1 MHYLKRFLMAVF
13 HTALALL
20 LIFGEWGWEPLA
32 RAMDRLARLPVW
44 SQLEAR
50 IQRLPP
56 YAALL
61 VLCVPML
68 TLLPVKLLAVYW
80 MARGH
85 TVLGLLVV
93 LAAKVVGTA
102 LAAHLFQLTQPA
114 LMQLAWFRRW
124 YPRWLVWKDGVIAQV
139 KGARPW
145 RMVHAFA
152 RRARRMARRF
162 IRFLGLSRPFHKREE
177 L

>member
-1 MHYLKRFLMAVF
+1 MHYVKRFLTTLF
-13 HTALALL
+13 HTALALV
-20 LIFGEWGWEPLA
+20 LIFGEWGWGPLA
-32 RAMDRLARLPVW
+32 RAMDHLARLPVW
-44 SQLEAR
+44 SQLEVLIR
-50 IQRLPP
+50 RLPP

-61 VLCVPML
+61 LLCVPML

-102 LAAHLFQLTQPA
+102 VAARLFQLTQPA
-114 LMQLAWFRRW
+114 LMQLAWFRHW

-139 KGARPW
+139 KNARPW
-145 RMVHAFA
+145 RLAQAIA
-152 RRARRMARRF
+152 RRARRTARKF
-162 IRFLGLSRPFHKREE
+162 MRFLGL
-177 L
+177 

>member
-1 MHYLKRFLMAVF
+1 MHYVNRFLKALF
-13 HTALALL
+13 HTVFALV

-32 RAMDRLARLPVW
+32 RGMNRLARLPVW
-44 SQLEAR
+44 SQLETLVR
-50 IQRLPP
+50 RLPP

-80 MARGH
+80 MTRGH

-102 LAAHLFQLTQPA
+102 VAARLFQLTQPA
-114 LMQLAWFRRW
+114 LMQLGWFRRW

-139 KGARPW
+139 KNARPW
-145 RMVHAFA
+145 RLAQAIA
-152 RRARRMARRF
+152 RRARRSARK
-162 IRFLGLSRPFHKREE
+162 ITSFLGL
-177 L
+177 

>member
-1 MHYLKRFLMAVF
+1 MHYVKRFLKAVF
-13 HTALALL
+13 HTAIALV

-44 SQLEAR
+44 SQLEALIR
-50 IQRLPP
+50 RLPP

-61 VLCVPML
+61 LLCVPML

-102 LAAHLFQLTQPA
+102 VAARLFQLTEPS

-139 KGARPW
+139 KNARPW
-145 RMVHAFA
+145 RLAQATA
-152 RRARRMARRF
+152 RRARRTVRKF
-162 IRFLGLSRPFHKREE
+162 ISFLGLQRK
-177 L
+177 

>member
-1 MHYLKRFLMAVF
+1 MHYVKRFLKALF
-13 HTALALL
+13 HTTLALL

-44 SQLEAR
+44 SQLEALIR
-50 IQRLPP
+50 RLPP

-102 LAAHLFQLTQPA
+102 LAARLFQLTQPA

-139 KGARPW
+139 KNARAW
-145 RMVHAFA
+145 RMAHAFA
-152 RRARRMARRF
+152 RRARRTARRF
-162 IRFLGLSRPFHKREE
+162 ISFLGLSRSFHQREK